1 MHGRR
6 WLVAAVVLVLAGAVA
21 WVALARPAARL
32 TGTVTVVGSTTV
44 TPVSELLAHRF
55 MELNPG
61 VRVTVQAGGSTPG
74 IRAAQEG
81 AADIGQSSR
90 NLRPAEQALHQVI
103 IARDGMPIIVHPT
116 NPVSN
121 LTLAQVRDI
130 FAGRITN
137 WKEVGGQDRP
147 IIPVV
152 RESGSGAFGAF
163 LDKVMGDV
171 PLTDRAITQN
181 GQGAIVAAISTTPD
195 AIGYVSI
202 PALIPAVKAISIDGV
217 MPTAANVLAGTYP
230 ISRPFIYVTRQEPA
244 GVTKSFIDFVMGTEG
259 QAIVRMVGLVSPVTP
274 R

>member
-1 MHGRR
+1 VLGKK
-6 WLVAAVVLVLAGAVA
+6 WLLPAIVVLLLAGGVA
-21 WVALARPAARL
+21 YVVARPAPRL
-32 TGTVTVVGSTTV
+32 TGSVTVVGSTTV

-74 IRAAQEG
+74 IRATLDG

-90 NLRPAEQALHQVI
+90 DLRPAEQVLHQI
-103 IARDGMPIIVHPT
+103 LIARDGMPIIVHPT
-116 NPVSN
+116 NPVTN

-137 WKEVGGQDRP
+137 WREVGGQDRP
-147 IIPVV
+147 IVPVV

-163 LDKVMGDV
+163 LDKVMRDV

-181 GQGAIVAAISTTPD
+181 GQGAIVAAVSTTPD

-202 PALIPAVKAISIDGV
+202 PALIPAVKAVSIDGV
-217 MPTAANVLAGTYP
+217 LPTAANVLAGTYP
-230 ISRPFIYVTRQEPA
+230 ISRPFIYVTRQAPA
-244 GVTKSFIDFVMGTEG
+244 GLIKAFIDFVMGAEG
-259 QAIVRMVGLVSPVTP
+259 QAIIRMVGLVSPVTP